1 VVTKRAL
8 LAILVL
14 LAAGCSPGDS
24 GADGSPGTT
33 VSTVPTTTTTTSA
46 PVTTTTTLAVTTTT
60 LEAVAEA
67 PPSQP
72 EEDALRDG
80 VIPEI
85 AELPFNRRVRIE
97 LEETS
102 EEGVWMLTRLSRAV
116 VDESMETGCG
126 LGDPLGVYPIDI
138 VCTLEYGEL
147 LLVDDGTISKAYPMP
162 GAPPS
167 WIHVTDDSVYAGHIG
182 DGGLPDSTL
191 VRIDRDTLE
200 ATVVVIPA
208 AFDGG
213 TEWLPTWHI
222 APAGY
227 SDTYDDAVHVNSND
241 PGTPVSSWIGDFTV
255 DLDAIDQIITTI
267 STAQ

>member
-1 VVTKRAL
+1 MVTKRAL
-8 LAILVL
+8 LLILVL

-33 VSTVPTTTTTTSA
+33 VSTVPTTTTTSA
-46 PVTTTTTLAVTTTT
+46 PVTTTTTLAGTATT
-60 LEAVAEA
+60 LEAVAEE
-67 PPSQP
+67 PPSQSG
-72 EEDALRDG
+72 EDALRDG

-102 EEGVWMLTRLSRAV
+102 DEGVWMLTRLSRAV
-116 VDESMETGCG
+116 EDESMENGCA
-126 LGDPLGVYPIDI
+126 LGDPLGVYPIDV
-138 VCTLEYGEL
+138 VCATEYGEL

-167 WIHVTDDSVYAGHIG
+167 WIHITDDSVYAGHVG

-191 VRIDRDTLE
+191 VRIDRDTQE

-208 AFDGG
+208 EVDGG

-255 DLDAIDQIITTI
+255 DLDAIDQIIDAV

>member
-8 LAILVL
+8 LLILVL

-46 PVTTTTTLAVTTTT
+46 PVTTTTTLAGTTTT

-67 PPSQP
+67 PPSQSI
-72 EEDALRDG
+72 EDALRDG

-85 AELPFNRRVRIE
+85 AELPFNRRVRTE

-102 EEGVWMLTRLSRAV
+102 DEGVWMLTGLSRAV
-116 VDESMETGCG
+116 EDESMENGCG
-126 LGDPLGVYPIDI
+126 LGDPLGVYPVDI

-147 LLVDDGTISKAYPMP
+147 LLVDEGKISKAYPMP

-167 WIHVTDDSVYAGHIG
+167 WIHVTDDSVYTGHIG

-208 AFDGG
+208 PFDGG

-227 SDTYDDAVHVNSND
+227 SDTYDDAVHVNSNA

-267 STAQ
+267 SAAQ